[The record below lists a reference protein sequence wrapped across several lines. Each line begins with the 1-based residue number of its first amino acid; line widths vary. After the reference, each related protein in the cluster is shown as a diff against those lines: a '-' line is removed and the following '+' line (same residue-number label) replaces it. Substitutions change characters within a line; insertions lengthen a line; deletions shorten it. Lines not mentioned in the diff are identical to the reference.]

1 MGYQPQFGFPLMDF
15 TDVKTAFNAIVFED
29 ETGYQEP
36 FMAELNSG
44 EFQKLANM
52 LIQSNFAERKGNTL
66 VLRANDRKQNIFK
79 KKWLYF
85 FLKSSKDRDIK
96 ELIKN

>member
-1 MGYQPQFGFPLMDF
+1 MDF
-15 TDVKTAFNAIVFED
+15 SDVKTAFDAIVFED

-36 FMAELNSG
+36 YLAELNSP
-44 EFQKLANM
+44 EFQKLANL

-66 VLRANDRKQNIFK
+66 VLKANDRKKNLFR